1 MVKDMKIGPVTILIS
16 ECTEGIYL
24 RWWFNGFHYFNFQN
38 GYEIIMQSESLD
50 TQVTRMF
57 SRVSKVERPTKLDAE
72 YSYQVTLSGITAA
85 NIGGFTGLL
94 MAEKVEQYEGG
105 KWYEIEITRGDHLIK
120 NSDTDAYIFDFIITR
135 KELPLRSTVFQNS
148 IKFYIGDTL
157 CDLDDDEI
165 VPLNK
170 QVNDIAEMQDRQSD
184 FTAQFR
190 IRKTRSMMALFELS
204 GEVGANTMFP
214 YQKQTCK
221 LVQDSVEV
229 ITAGETILDKKDD
242 QYYYVSILSGNR
254 SFFNAIADKK
264 LADIIAIANHDW
276 TIANIKASQDSV
288 ALPDYLYPL
297 CEPSDDGGIAIAPDV
312 AGNTVNMYGGFIWP
326 FFKVSKLWDEIF
338 TSAGYSKSGDILTDD
353 RFLSL
358 YMPINNVNI
367 TKGSSDKYL
376 YSVWWSGYHTTINDE
391 LLGFTGAILI
401 NGDETFRRGYYV
413 LPYSGTYKIT
423 VMTSTLFGFAPTL
436 SVYLDGVYDGDMIL
450 VNIGL
455 IYRTWE
461 YEITGTAGQP
471 VAILTTAILYY
482 YYSVAI
488 TEITG
493 AILDYSSTV
502 IVANHLPDFS
512 QTDFLKMICNMFGL
526 IPDVIPRDRKIKFWN
541 FSDLYKNMAIARD
554 WSAYLSERED
564 ESEFKYGDYAQSNL
578 LNYKESDDV
587 IKDNGKGIMQV
598 EDETL
603 QSQKDVIDLP
613 LSTCDEVIIATTI
626 PTTISRIAFNKYD
639 NKVGAYAQEKTI
651 DARIVHVKRATGRTF
666 VAWDTVGLDANSQS
680 IADVRIA
687 SSLEVSFSNLV
698 TNYASL
704 SRLLTK
710 TNLRRVKFNLPV
722 YEVAGLQHNVPIYL
736 SQYKAYFYVN
746 KINNYVSGR
755 LCTIDLIKL

>member
-1 MVKDMKIGPVTILIS
+1 MKIGPVRINIS
-16 ECTEGIYL
+16 HCITGIYL
-24 RWWFNGFHYFNFQN
+24 KWWYNGWHYFNFQN
-38 GYEIIMQSESLD
+38 GYEIVMQSESLD

-72 YSYQVTLSGITAA
+72 YSYQVTLSGITPA
-85 NIGGFTGLL
+85 NIRGFANLL
-94 MAEKVEQYEGG
+94 MAEKVEQYEGV
-105 KWYEIEITRGDHLIK
+105 KWYEVEITRGDHLIK
-120 NSDTDAYIFDFIITR
+120 NPDTDAYIFDFTITR
-135 KELPLRSTVFQNS
+135 KEMLLRSTVFQNL
-148 IKFYIGDTL
+148 IKLYIGDTL

-165 VPLNK
+165 IPLNK

-190 IRKTRSMMALFELS
+190 IRKTRAMMALFELS
-204 GEVGANTMFP
+204 GEVGANTTFP

-229 ITAGETILDKKDD
+229 ITAGEMILDKTDD

-254 SFFNAIADKK
+254 SFFNLIADKK
-264 LADIIAIANHDW
+264 LADITTIADHDW

-297 CEPSDDGGIAIAPDV
+297 CEPSDDSGIAPLGL

-338 TSAGYSKSGDILTDD
+338 SDAGYSKSGDILTDD
-353 RFLSL
+353 RFLSM
-358 YMPINNVNI
+358 YMPINNLNI
-367 TKGSSDKYL
+367 TKGSTDKYL
-376 YSVWWSGYHTTINDE
+376 YSVWWIGSHTTVNDE
-391 LLGFTGAILI
+391 LLAFTGATLI
-401 NGDETFRRGYYV
+401 NGDADFLRGYYI
-413 LPYSGTYKIT
+413 LPYSGTYKMT
-423 VMTSTLFGFAPTL
+423 VTVWQPIGFSPTL
-436 SVYLDGVYDGDMIL
+436 SVYLGGVYDGDMTI
-450 VNIGL
+450 VNTFLIGTT
-455 IYRTWE
+455 YE
-461 YEITGTAGQP
+461 YEVTGIAGQA
-471 VAILTTAILYY
+471 VAILTTAFLCH
-482 YYSVAI
+482 YYSIAI

-493 AILDYSSTV
+493 ATIAYNSTV
-502 IVANHLPDFS
+502 VAANHLPDFT
-512 QTDFLKMICNMFGL
+512 QTDFIKMICNMFGL
-526 IPDVIPRDRKIKFWN
+526 IPEVISRDKKIKFWN
-541 FSDLYKNMAIARD
+541 YSDLYKNMSIARD

-564 ESEFKYGDYAQSNL
+564 ESEFKFGDYAQSNL

-603 QSQKDVIDLP
+603 QSQKDVITLP

-626 PTTISRIAFNKYD
+626 PTTVSRITFNKYD

-651 DARIVHVKRATGRTF
+651 DARVVYVKRATGRTF
-666 VAWDTVGLDANSQS
+666 VAWDTVDRDVNSAS

-687 SSLEVSFSNLV
+687 SSLEISFSNLV

-710 TNLRRVKFNLPV
+710 TNLRRAKFNLPV
-722 YEVAGLQHNVPIYL
+722 YEVAGLQHNVPVYL

-746 KINNYVSGR
+746 KINNYISGR
-755 LCTIDLIKL
+755 LCTVDLIKL

>member
-1 MVKDMKIGPVTILIS
+1 MKVGPVTILIS

-24 RWWFNGFHYFNFQN
+24 RWWFNGWHYFNFQN
-38 GYEIIMQSESLD
+38 GYEIVMQSESLD

-94 MAEKVEQYEGG
+94 MAEKVEQYEGV
-105 KWYEIEITRGDHLIK
+105 KWYEVEITRGDHLIK
-120 NSDTDAYIFDFIITR
+120 NSDTDAYIFDFMVTR
-135 KELPLRSTVFQNS
+135 KEMPLRSTVFQNS
-148 IKFYIGDTL
+148 IKLYIGDIL
-157 CDLDDDEI
+157 CDLDDDEV

-190 IRKTRSMMALFELS
+190 IRKTRAMIALFELS
-204 GEVGANTMFP
+204 GEVGANTTFP
-214 YQKQTCK
+214 YKKQTCK
-221 LVQDSVEV
+221 LMQDSVEV
-229 ITAGETILDKKDD
+229 ITAGEMILDKKDD

-254 SFFNAIADKK
+254 SFFNLIADKK
-264 LADIIAIANHDW
+264 LADITLADHDW

-297 CEPSDDGGIAIAPDV
+297 CEPSDDGGIASV

-338 TSAGYSKSGDILTDD
+338 SDAGYSKSGDILTDD
-353 RFLSL
+353 RFLSM
-358 YMPINNVNI
+358 YMPINNLNI

-376 YSVWWSGYHTTINDE
+376 YSVWWIGSHTTVDDE
-391 LLGFTGAILI
+391 LLAFTGATLI
-401 NGDETFRRGYYV
+401 NGDADFLRGYYI
-413 LPYSGTYKIT
+413 LPYSGTYKIIVT
-423 VMTSTLFGFAPTL
+423 VWQPFGFSPTL
-436 SVYLDGVYDGDMIL
+436 TVYLDGAPDGDMTIINTFL
-450 VNIGL
+450 IGTT
-455 IYRTWE
+455 YE
-461 YEITGTAGQP
+461 YEVTGMASQP
-471 VAILTTAILYY
+471 VAILTTAFLCHF
-482 YYSVAI
+482 YSIAI

-493 AILDYSSTV
+493 AILDYSST
-502 IVANHLPDFS
+502 IIAANHLLDFT
-512 QTDFLKMICNMFGL
+512 QIDFIKMICNMFGL
-526 IPDVIPRDRKIKFWN
+526 IPEVTPRDRKIKFWN
-541 FSDLYKNMAIARD
+541 YSDLYKNMAIARD

-564 ESEFKYGDYAQSNL
+564 ESEFKYGDYAQNNL
-578 LNYKESDDV
+578 MNYKESDDV
-587 IKDNGKGIMQV
+587 IEDQGKGIMQV

-626 PTTISRIAFNKYD
+626 PTTVSRIAFNKYD
-639 NKVGAYAQEKTI
+639 NKAGAYAQEKTI
-651 DARIVHVKRATGRTF
+651 DARVVYVKRATGRTF
-666 VAWDTVGLDANSQS
+666 VVYDAVGLGGASAS
-680 IADVRIA
+680 IVDVRIA
-687 SSLEVSFSNLV
+687 SSLEVSFSTLV

-704 SRLLTK
+704 SRLLTR
-710 TNLRRVKFNLPV
+710 TNLRRAKFNLPV
-722 YEVAGLQHNVPIYL
+722 YEVAGLKHNVPVYL

-755 LCTIDLIKL
+755 LCTVDLIKL